1 MAGRH
6 TERAAVWSWAQ
17 GMTDQEASLHQDIRH
32 SSRSYPEEME
42 AQGVRAGEG
51 RRLPYFPRPCAP
63 HMSDASLA
71 ACYLWGSW
79 LRVKCTRLAPPR
91 SGIEWEPLA
100 RKVLNSHQEK
110 YMGHIV
116 WLWFLHTIPS
126 YSWQLISPINETPFI
141 SLYLE
146 SLN

>member
-1 MAGRH
+1 MCTLLAPQ
-6 TERAAVWSWAQ
+6 VWSRVGAL
-17 GMTDQEASLHQDIRH
+17 GTEGTE
-32 SSRSYPEEME
+32 SR
-42 AQGVRAGEG
+42 
-51 RRLPYFPRPCAP
+51 
-63 HMSDASLA
+63 
-71 ACYLWGSW
+71 
-79 LRVKCTRLAPPR
+79 
-91 SGIEWEPLA
+91 
-100 RKVLNSHQEK
+100 QEK